1 TYGGDLY
8 THNYWCNV
16 RNGKKGSIEALNK
29 LDDGYKNCTVY
40 IRPKWDSFTELVK
53 SYRKNN
59 TKLFYVQVGAFSSRE
74 NAEAYLAKVKKYYP
88 GAFIKV
94 M

>member
-1 TYGGDLY
+1 
-8 THNYWCNV
+8 
-16 RNGKKGSIEALNK
+16 LNK
-29 LDDGYKNCTVY
+29 LDDGYKNCPVY

-59 TKLFYVQVGAFSSRE
+59 KKMFYVQVGAFSSRE

>member
-1 TYGGDLY
+1 M
-8 THNYWCNV
+8 
-16 RNGKKGSIEALNK
+16 NK
-29 LDDGYKNCTVY
+29 LDDGYKNCPVY

-59 TKLFYVQVGAFSSRE
+59 KKMFYVQVGAFSSRE
-74 NAEAYLAKVKKYYP
+74 NAEAYLAKVKKDYP
-88 GAFIKV
+88 SAFIKV

>member
-1 TYGGDLY
+1 MQ
-8 THNYWCNV
+8 CPQ
-16 RNGKKGSIEALNK
+16 RKKGSIEALNK
-29 LDDGYKNCTVY
+29 LDDEYKNCPVY

-59 TKLFYVQVGAFSSRE
+59 KLFYVQVGAFSSRE
-74 NAEAYLAKVKKYYP
+74 NAEAYLAKVKKDYP
-88 GAFIKV
+88 SAFIKV